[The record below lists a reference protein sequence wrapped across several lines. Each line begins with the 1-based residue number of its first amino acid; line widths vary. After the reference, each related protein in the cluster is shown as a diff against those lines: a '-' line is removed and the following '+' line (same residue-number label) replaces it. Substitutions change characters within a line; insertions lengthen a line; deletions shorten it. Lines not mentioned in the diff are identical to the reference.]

1 MFLKLLA
8 FLKMKERTLTELI
21 EKEHDLRF
29 LESFVRNLDNKEL
42 DLRYMRLFGGECEL
56 EPDEDEL
63 LVYQR
68 EYDSRGFLPP
78 IG

>member
-8 FLKMKERTLTELI
+8 FLKMKERTVTELI

-42 DLRYMRLFGGECEL
+42 DLRYMGLFGGECEL

-68 EYDSRGFLPP
+68 EYDSRGFFPP